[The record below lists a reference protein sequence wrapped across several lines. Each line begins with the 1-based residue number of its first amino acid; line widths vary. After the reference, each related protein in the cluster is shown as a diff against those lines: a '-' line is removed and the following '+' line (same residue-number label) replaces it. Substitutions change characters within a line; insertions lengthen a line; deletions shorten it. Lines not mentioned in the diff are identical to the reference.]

1 MSLKKEIILVGTFHF
16 EQDPELINDK
26 ESEIEDL
33 VEYLSAYKPLKIAL
47 EWDRSK
53 NDELNEEYKASN
65 KVGVIDE
72 VYRLGFKLARKMQH
86 EEVYAVNWTGNLTE
100 EDMINLNH
108 SIQSSYPE
116 IQKIMNSLSENPP
129 GISSTTNLINSYKRL
144 NNTEYLKDIENMYLS
159 FVAVQNDNG
168 EMIGLNV
175 LNKWFERE
183 LMIFKNIIE
192 SSVEQFDQRVLL
204 IIGNDHLWMLKKLFE
219 GKGWRVI
226 NPFETKM
233 N

>member
-16 EQDPELINDK
+16 EQEPELIKDK
-26 ESEIEDL
+26 ASEIGDL
-33 VEYLSAYKPLKIAL
+33 VEYLSDYKPIKIAL

-65 KVGVIDE
+65 KDGVIDE
-72 VYRLGFKLARKMQH
+72 VYRLGFKLARTMQH

-100 EDMINLNH
+100 EDMINLHN

-116 IQKIMNSLSENPP
+116 IQKIMNSLSERSP
-129 GISSTTNLINSYKRL
+129 GISSTTNLINSYTSL
-144 NNTEYLKDIENMYLS
+144 NNTGYLKDIENMYLS
-159 FVAVQNDNG
+159 FVEVQNDKG

-175 LNKWFERE
+175 LKKWFERE
-183 LMIFKNIIE
+183 LMIFKNIIDN
-192 SSVEQFDQRVLL
+192 SVEQFNQRVLL

-219 GKGWRVI
+219 GNGWNVI

-233 N
+233 D

>member
-33 VEYLSAYKPLKIAL
+33 VEYLSDYKPLKIAL